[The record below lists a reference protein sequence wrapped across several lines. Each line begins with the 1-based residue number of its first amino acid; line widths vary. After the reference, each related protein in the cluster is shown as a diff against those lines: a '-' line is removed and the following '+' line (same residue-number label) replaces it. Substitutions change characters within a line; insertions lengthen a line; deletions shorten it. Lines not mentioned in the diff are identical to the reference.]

1 MTNTDTVLKWTQQV
15 RNRMQINI
23 ELNKEEDLTPDNI
36 IETVIKNKTKFNKIY
51 KGNSIIIENKKKHK
65 KDNIRRQKE

>member
-23 ELNKEEDLTPDNI
+23 ELNKEEDLMPDNI

-51 KGNSIIIENKKKHK
+51 KGNSIIIENKKNK